1 MKNEERLTRLEAK
14 IAIIEEDLQELK
26 KEVALIKGSKEVE
39 STTSNPIFCTSL
51 EDMNLSAFSYN
62 CLKRAGINTAGE
74 LLALSEEKLMQFRN
88 FGKKPYE
95 EIMDKIK
102 KLVAADA
109 ETRKTA
115 QVSDFEMSKKLL
127 PAIEAYASIRTK
139 AREEGIMFNT
149 LGRYGQFPNWYR
161 MGIIHIKKA
170 LDEGRGIIGIIFL
183 QRILNGEYPKMK
195 ELLDAETINLDLAK
209 ATIIEDVTEACRHLG
224 KQTNTYHELLRF
236 VQLIQK
242 YSEKW

>member
-14 IAIIEEDLQELK
+14 IAIIEKDLQELK

-39 STTSNPIFCTSL
+39 STTSNLIFCMSL

-74 LLALSEEKLMQFRN
+74 LLALSEEKLMRFRN

-109 ETRKTA
+109 ETRKNA

-127 PAIEAYASIRTK
+127 PAIETYASIRTK
-139 AREEGIMFNT
+139 AREEGIIFNT

-161 MGIIHIKKA
+161 MGIIHIKWCQNRYIDTKFY
-170 LDEGRGIIGIIFL
+170 ESTKR
-183 QRILNGEYPKMK
+183 
-195 ELLDAETINLDLAK
+195 
-209 ATIIEDVTEACRHLG
+209 
-224 KQTNTYHELLRF
+224 
-236 VQLIQK
+236 
-242 YSEKW
+242 